1 MHKLN
6 NCLCKILLPASVCS
20 LRSLMNWF
28 WFYLNK
34 GNWRA
39 HVKYYSMFSL
49 SLAFFIPVMTSLSLE
64 FLLTW
69 SSVFSSSSCILFV
82 CSANFF
88 FIRTV
93 DSLLRLYTDFFDW
106 VSLHARLNSHY
117 KVWSYKKKK
126 HKKD

>member
-1 MHKLN
+1 MHKRN
-6 NCLCKILLPASVCS
+6 NCFCKILLPASVCS
-20 LRSLMNWF
+20 LLSLMNWF

-34 GNWRA
+34 ENWRA

-93 DSLLRLYTDFFDW
+93 DSLLRLYTDFFW
-106 VSLHARLNSHY
+106 LGFTPCKAEQPLQGMELQE
-117 KVWSYKKKK
+117 KEAQ
-126 HKKD
+126 KD